1 MHYKDPET
9 SVHTNNIEASWR
21 PLKRYLHYTQ
31 KKDLADNMCEYLWRR
46 EIRKKG
52 QDYFSTV
59 IENIAA
65 CDWSEFSE
73 EI

>member
-1 MHYKDPET
+1 
-9 SVHTNNIEASWR
+9 
-21 PLKRYLHYTQ
+21 
-31 KKDLADNMCEYLWRR
+31 MCEYLWRR
-46 EIRKKG
+46 EIRKKN

>member
-1 MHYKDPET
+1 M
-9 SVHTNNIEASWR
+9 NIFRLSREVFHSRESILNWCR
-21 PLKRYLHYTQ
+21 EKNLLPHPDTVI
-31 KKDLADNMCEYLWRR
+31 CPR
-46 EIRKKG
+46 EIRKKS
-52 QDYFSTV
+52 QNYFSTV

>member
-1 MHYKDPET
+1 MGTEG
-9 SVHTNNIEASWR
+9 SVLPSLIFVDMMMPDMNGFEFLDAFEKL
-21 PLKRYLHYTQ
+21 P
-31 KKDLADNMCEYLWRR
+31 
-46 EIRKKG
+46 
-52 QDYFSTV
+52 STV